1 MATIM
6 FALGVLTMVMVI
18 LITVT
23 VVGAVKVVKMQK
35 QLKELQLY
43 ISERERNINDWLRDM
58 SRETDQR
65 FHEMHR
71 NSEHRFEEISRDI
84 NMVDQTMQNGLK
96 NTKSYTDSRIDKLVD
111 TYFQVKA
118 AEQQEKE
125 LIKG

>member
-1 MATIM
+1 
-6 FALGVLTMVMVI
+6 
-18 LITVT
+18 
-23 VVGAVKVVKMQK
+23 
-35 QLKELQLY
+35 
-43 ISERERNINDWLRDM
+43 M

>member
-1 MATIM
+1 MATTM
-6 FALGVLTMVMVI
+6 FALGVLTMVMVT

-23 VVGAVKVVKMQK
+23 VAGAVKVVKMQK

>member
-6 FALGVLTMVMVI
+6 FALGVLTMVMVT

-23 VVGAVKVVKMQK
+23 VAGAVKVVKMQK